1 MNFRPVSLLNTFSKV
16 PERWIMGKIEPFV
29 DKNIIEVLGLVRGNA
44 VRARAIGKDIMAG
57 FKSIVGGEI
66 TEFTQLLAQSREQ
79 ATERMVERAE
89 ELGGNAI
96 VATRYTTSAVLGGAA
111 EILVY
116 GTAVVIDKQE

>member
-1 MNFRPVSLLNTFSKV
+1 MIIVTSDQ
-16 PERWIMGKIEPFV
+16 IEG
-29 DKNIIEVLGLVRGNA
+29 KNIIEVLGLVRGNA

-57 FKSIVGGEI
+57 FKAIVGGEI

-89 ELGGNAI
+89 GLGANAI
-96 VATRYTTSAVLGGAA
+96 VATRYTTSAVMGGAA

-116 GTAVVIDKQE
+116 GTAVVIDTGK

>member
-1 MNFRPVSLLNTFSKV
+1 MIIVTSDQ
-16 PERWIMGKIEPFV
+16 IEG
-29 DKNIIEVLGLVRGNA
+29 KNIIEVLGLVRGNA

-57 FKSIVGGEI
+57 FKAIVGGEI

-89 ELGGNAI
+89 GLGANAI
-96 VATRYTTSAVLGGAA
+96 VATRYTTSAVMGGAA

-116 GTAVVIDKQE
+116 GTAVVIDTGE

>member
-1 MNFRPVSLLNTFSKV
+1 MIIVTSDQ
-16 PERWIMGKIEPFV
+16 IE
-29 DKNIIEVLGLVRGNA
+29 DKNIIEVLGLVRGNT

>member
-1 MNFRPVSLLNTFSKV
+1 MIIVTSD
-16 PERWIMGKIEPFV
+16 EIEG
-29 DKNIIEVLGLVRGNA
+29 KNIIEVLGLVRGNA

-57 FKSIVGGEI
+57 FKAIVGGEI

-89 ELGGNAI
+89 GLGANAI
-96 VATRYTTSAVLGGAA
+96 VATRYTTSAVMGGAA

-116 GTAVVIDKQE
+116 GTAVLIDTGK

>member
-1 MNFRPVSLLNTFSKV
+1 LIIVTSD
-16 PERWIMGKIEPFV
+16 EIEG
-29 DKNIIEVLGLVRGNA
+29 KNIIEVLGLVRGNA

-57 FKSIVGGEI
+57 FKAIVGGEI

-89 ELGGNAI
+89 GLGANAI
-96 VATRYTTSAVLGGAA
+96 VATRYTTSAVMGGAA

-116 GTAVVIDKQE
+116 GTAVLIDTGK

>member
-1 MNFRPVSLLNTFSKV
+1 MIIVTSD
-16 PERWIMGKIEPFV
+16 EIEG
-29 DKNIIEVLGLVRGNA
+29 KNIIEVLGLVRGNA

-57 FKSIVGGEI
+57 FKAIVGGEI

-89 ELGGNAI
+89 GLGANAI
-96 VATRYTTSAVLGGAA
+96 VATRYTTSAVMGGAA

-116 GTAVVIDKQE
+116 GTAVVIDTGK

>member
-1 MNFRPVSLLNTFSKV
+1 MIIVTSDQ
-16 PERWIMGKIEPFV
+16 IAG
-29 DKNIIEVLGLVRGNA
+29 KNIIEVLGLVRGNA

-89 ELGGNAI
+89 RLGANAI
-96 VATRYTTSAVLGGAA
+96 VAARYTTSAVLGGAA

-116 GTAVVIDKQE
+116 GTAVVIDTGK

>member
-1 MNFRPVSLLNTFSKV
+1 MIIVTSDQ
-16 PERWIMGKIEPFV
+16 IEG
-29 DKNIIEVLGLVRGNA
+29 KNIIEVLGLVRGNA

-57 FKSIVGGEI
+57 FKAIVGGEI

-89 ELGGNAI
+89 GLGANAI
-96 VATRYTTSAVLGGAA
+96 VATRYTTSAVMGGAA

-116 GTAVVIDKQE
+116 GTAVLIDTGK